1 MNILRF
7 CLLCIIIPIRC
18 RDADSYSANSDVRS
32 SSDLHLFL
40 AERERERETDRQT
53 DRQTGRQA
61 GRQTDRQ
68 IDTDRQT
75 DTDTDTD
82 RHRQTD
88 RDRQTGERG
97 DIL

>member
-40 AERERERETDRQT
+40 AERETDRQT

-75 DTDTDTD
+75 DRHRH
-82 RHRQTD
+82 RHRQT
-88 RDRQTGERG
+88 QT
-97 DIL
+97 D